1 MMEEFLSGRMQVIP
15 HLSQMNNLLS
25 NKWLILIF
33 RFYIGAVFIYAGV
46 LKIIDPIDFASQIQN
61 YQILPYSTTH
71 FFAILLPWVEVF
83 TGTGLILGIFVDGSS
98 FIISGMMVVFILAI
112 SQALLR
118 GLSIECGCFGK
129 SGSMVGLNTLFRDI
143 FWFLLSTFICFRKN
157 KSFEI
162 LPKSV

>member
-1 MMEEFLSGRMQVIP
+1 MQVILY
-15 HLSQMNNLLS
+15 LSQMNNLLS

-33 RFYIGAVFIYAGV
+33 RLYIGAVFIYAGV
-46 LKIIDPIDFASQIQN
+46 IKIIDPVDFASQIQN

-98 FIISGMMVVFILAI
+98 FIISGMMFVFILAI